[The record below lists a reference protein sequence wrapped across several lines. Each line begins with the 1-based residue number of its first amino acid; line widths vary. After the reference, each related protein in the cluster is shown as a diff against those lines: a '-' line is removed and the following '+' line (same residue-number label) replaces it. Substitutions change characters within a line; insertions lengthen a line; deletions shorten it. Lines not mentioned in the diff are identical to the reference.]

1 MSGQEALARMTTKE
15 HSGEEQTGESP
26 LKQTPLNALHE
37 ELGARMVPF
46 AGYAMPVQFSEGIIA
61 EHRHTR
67 RAAGLFDVSHM
78 GQAVL
83 EGLGDNDPAALIEE
97 LLPGEIQALA
107 PGRTRYSQLTN
118 DQGGILDDLMITRRA
133 EGEGLY
139 IVVNAACKEQD
150 FAHIEEA
157 LAGRARLTRLEDRAL
172 LALQGPEAVNVLEPL
187 APGAAGLVFLEQQ
200 PLTVDG
206 IDCLVS
212 RSGYSGEDGY
222 EISVPADKAEALAR
236 KLLEAEEV
244 APVGLGARDSLRLE
258 AGLCLYGHDID
269 ETTTPVEAGLTWSI
283 GKRRRAEG
291 GFPGAEIIQK
301 QIEEGPERLRVGLRP
316 ESRAPLREG
325 IELLEEGGGEVGVI
339 TSGGFSP
346 SLGIPIAM
354 GYLPRHLSEPGTR
367 VAALSRGKEVPC
379 DVVGLPFVPSH
390 TVSRSKK

>member
-1 MSGQEALARMTTKE
+1 
-15 HSGEEQTGESP
+15 
-26 LKQTPLNALHE
+26 
-37 ELGARMVPF
+37 MVPF
-46 AGYAMPVQFSEGIIA
+46 AGYEMPVQYPEGIIA

-83 EGLGDNDPAALIEE
+83 EGLNGEDPAALIEE
-97 LLPGEIQALA
+97 LLPGDIQGLA

-118 DQGGILDDLMITRRA
+118 EDGGILDDLMVTRRA
-133 EGEGLY
+133 SDEGRSLY

-150 FAHIEEA
+150 FAHIESA
-157 LAGRARLTRLEDRAL
+157 LSGRARLERLEDRAL

-187 APGAAGLVFLEQQ
+187 APGCAELVFLEQQ
-200 PLTVDG
+200 ALPIDG

-212 RSGYSGEDGY
+212 RSGYTGEDGF
-222 EISVPADKAEALAR
+222 EISVPAGQAEALAR

-258 AGLCLYGHDID
+258 GGLCLYGHDID
-269 ETTTPVEAGLTWSI
+269 ETTTPVEAGLSWSI

-291 GFPGAEIIQK
+291 GFPGAAVIQK
-301 QIEEGPERLRVGLRP
+301 QLEEGPERMRVGLRP
-316 ESRAPLREG
+316 DSRAPLREG
-325 IELLEEGGGEVGVI
+325 TELLEEGGGEVGVI

-346 SLGIPIAM
+346 SLGMPIAM
-354 GYLPRHLSEPGTR
+354 GYLPAHLSQPGTR
-367 VAALSRGKEVPC
+367 VAALSRNKEVPC

-390 TVSRSKK
+390 TVSRIKK

>member
-15 HSGEEQTGESP
+15 HSGEEQSGESP

-67 RAAGLFDVSHM
+67 RSAGLFDVSHM

-390 TVSRSKK
+390 TVSRTKK

>member
-390 TVSRSKK
+390 TVSRTKK

>member
-1 MSGQEALARMTTKE
+1 
-15 HSGEEQTGESP
+15 
-26 LKQTPLNALHE
+26 
-37 ELGARMVPF
+37 
-46 AGYAMPVQFSEGIIA
+46 
-61 EHRHTR
+61 
-67 RAAGLFDVSHM
+67 
-78 GQAVL
+78 
-83 EGLGDNDPAALIEE
+83 
-97 LLPGEIQALA
+97 
-107 PGRTRYSQLTN
+107 
-118 DQGGILDDLMITRRA
+118 
-133 EGEGLY
+133 
-139 IVVNAACKEQD
+139 
-150 FAHIEEA
+150 
-157 LAGRARLTRLEDRAL
+157 

-200 PLTVDG
+200 PLSVDG

-222 EISVPADKAEALAR
+222 EISVPADEAEALAR

-390 TVSRSKK
+390 TVSRIKK